1 MTAPRTDDDII
12 ATVTTIAAAELGV
25 PAPSLRPD
33 TDLRAI
39 EGMDSVKVLRMIAKI
54 EQAYDIE
61 LDDEVVFGLSS
72 IAGTAEAVTQALG
85 ERTPG
90 EPAIGESAPGEPAP
104 GERAIGESALGKGA

>member
-1 MTAPRTDDDII
+1 MTASGADDGIT
-12 ATVTTIAAAELGV
+12 AAVTAIAAAELGL
-25 PAPSLRPD
+25 PTASLRPD

-72 IAGTAEAVTQALG
+72 ITGTADAVRQALR
-85 ERTPG
+85 EQ
-90 EPAIGESAPGEPAP
+90 A
-104 GERAIGESALGKGA
+104 

>member
-1 MTAPRTDDDII
+1 MTEPGTGEAGGADGIV
-12 ATVTTIAAAELGV
+12 ATVTAIAAAELGL
-25 PAPSLRPD
+25 PAADLRPD

-72 IAGTAEAVTQALG
+72 IDGTAGAVRQALG
-85 ERTPG
+85 ER
-90 EPAIGESAPGEPAP
+90 S
-104 GERAIGESALGKGA
+104 

>member
-1 MTAPRTDDDII
+1 MTAPGTDNAGDEIV
-12 ATVTTIAAAELGV
+12 ATVTAIAAAELGL
-25 PAPSLRPD
+25 PAASLRPD

-72 IAGTAEAVTQALG
+72 VAGTAGAVRQALG
-85 ERTPG
+85 EQP
-90 EPAIGESAPGEPAP
+90 
-104 GERAIGESALGKGA
+104 